1 MSSHREA
8 PEISMDP
15 VADSTDL
22 YAFVSPDR
30 PNFVTLIANYIPLQA
45 PAGGPNFYQFGD
57 NVRYEIHIDNDGDGK
72 ADVTYRFTFTSRL
85 RDPDTFLYNTGPITS
100 LNSPNWNTRQFYS
113 VRKLMDNGGTGTE
126 LGKNLPCP
134 PCNIGPLSTPNY
146 NKLAASAVHDL
157 GRASR
162 SSPASGPRA
171 STWTSAR
178 SSTSATCVRSRT
190 CTTSTGCTCSPT
202 RPRA

>member
-8 PEISMDP
+8 HEISMDP

-100 LNSPNWNTRQFYS
+100 LNSP
-113 VRKLMDNGGTGTE
+113 
-126 LGKNLPCP
+126 
-134 PCNIGPLSTPNY
+134 
-146 NKLAASAVHDL
+146 
-157 GRASR
+157 
-162 SSPASGPRA
+162 
-171 STWTSAR
+171 
-178 SSTSATCVRSRT
+178 
-190 CTTSTGCTCSPT
+190 
-202 RPRA
+202 